1 MQIRVLLACMLLFI
15 PGCFSEEA
23 GPDFNGTDL
32 GKMDVYKFKLSD
44 QNQDDFSLA
53 DSEGKVVVLAFVY
66 TRCDDVCLLIANNL
80 KIVKS
85 QLTQEEL
92 DKVSFVSV
100 TIDWRHDS
108 PEVLDNWSEEKGL
121 DWPHLTDWN
130 SDEIQNTYEAYDV
143 VPYDED
149 EYEDIHLQPVYILDA
164 NLDGRVVWTEYDWP
178 IDLFMEDLRTVIDLE
193 E

>member
-1 MQIRVLLACMLLFI
+1 M
-15 PGCFSEEA
+15 
-23 GPDFNGTDL
+23 
-32 GKMDVYKFKLSD
+32 
-44 QNQDDFSLA
+44 
-53 DSEGKVVVLAFVY
+53 
-66 TRCDDVCLLIANNL
+66 
-80 KIVKS
+80 
-85 QLTQEEL
+85 
-92 DKVSFVSV
+92 
-100 TIDWRHDS
+100 
-108 PEVLDNWSEEKGL
+108 
-121 DWPHLTDWN
+121 TDWN